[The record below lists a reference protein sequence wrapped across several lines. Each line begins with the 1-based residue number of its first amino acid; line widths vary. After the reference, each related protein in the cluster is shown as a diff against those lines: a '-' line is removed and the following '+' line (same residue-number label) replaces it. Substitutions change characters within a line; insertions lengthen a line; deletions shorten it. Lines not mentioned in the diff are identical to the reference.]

1 VTRRDTKGRSL
12 KFKESWRALFKWIN
26 SLEQYNN
33 KGKCHKK
40 DPVTVQVNYNSLE
53 QCKHKE
59 KMHAK
64 GEEKQTWRRRSCS
77 NVESVMVARSVFVC
91 FNPLPSV
98 LYLRLFFAFSFLCV
112 FVTFSTGSCTF
123 FSLVL
128 SCVFCLSFSVFLPAL
143 SFSFLSCFPSF
154 FSVPFLGH

>member
-1 VTRRDTKGRSL
+1 
-12 KFKESWRALFKWIN
+12 
-26 SLEQYNN
+26 
-33 KGKCHKK
+33 
-40 DPVTVQVNYNSLE
+40 VNYNSLE

-91 FNPLPSV
+91 FNLLPSV
-98 LYLRLFFAFSFLCV
+98 LYLRLFFAFSFLCI

-123 FSLVL
+123 FSPVL

-143 SFSFLSCFPSF
+143 SFSFLSYFPSSSF
-154 FSVPFLGH
+154 FRFSLFLGQQRQRIYSLYTTIIRKDSMH